1 MHVEKGK
8 KEHKLIILENC
19 VWLLSALFTLYVIF
33 CFVDDDEQK
42 RANTNK
48 CEKIIKYFD

>member
-1 MHVEKGK
+1 MVSGF
-8 KEHKLIILENC
+8 
-19 VWLLSALFTLYVIF
+19 LSTLFSFSTRYDDFF
-33 CFVDDDEQK
+33 CDVDDDEQK